1 MFFKERADLF
11 KQDPEKFFNPQ
22 INKVQ
27 ITIEGQPNQIY
38 SSAMLPFH
46 HFEEIRRLLGGGR
59 LKESD
64 KISKELHL
72 HNVRLDDFLYNKYA
86 LWIDMRTCEDNELHG
101 SGRRIENMAQGVS
114 LELHKEA
121 GNNQEL
127 DVYIFVLSDAQL
139 NIESERLRDV
149 LY

>member
-1 MFFKERADLF
+1 MLFKERAAPF
-11 KQDPEKFFNPQ
+11 THDPEKFHNPQ
-22 INKVQ
+22 ISKVQ

-72 HNVRLDDFLYNKYA
+72 HNVRLDDFLHNKYA

-114 LELHKEA
+114 LEIHKTA
-121 GNNQEL
+121 GKDENI
-127 DVYIFVLSDAQL
+127 DVYIYVLSDAQL

-149 LY
+149 IY